1 MASKY
6 SAGCRKCRRFGEKLC
21 SRGPKCVIERRS
33 LTPGQHGKKIG
44 TKKLS
49 EYGKQLQEKQKV
61 KLTYGV
67 LEKQFERFFD
77 IASKSKGVTGEML
90 LSMLERRIDN
100 VVYRLKM
107 ASSRSQSRQM
117 VVHGHVLINGRRVD
131 SPSYLVAQGDVVGLS
146 ESTLNKKTFI
156 DTIVDKRLNMSIK
169 TPDWLELQKKE
180 RQGVVLRLPVRTD
193 ITQHIEEHLIVELYS
208 K

>member
-117 VVHGHVLINGRRVD
+117 VVHGHVLINGKRVD